1 MSRYWKAALPFLL
14 AAVIILAAASRPVV
28 LHIGFPC
35 DSYWNVPGENYYTF
49 IDAAIEKFEA
59 EHPNVKV
66 EYTSGIRVEEYTEWL
81 SGQYLLGQE
90 PDVMVI
96 LPEDFVIFSDTASL
110 RELDPFMK
118 QDPEVD
124 LSGFYPA
131 ALQAGADKGKQY
143 ALPLECVPQMMFI
156 NKTLLQKEH
165 IRIPD
170 NDWTWDEFYSLC
182 EQLTRDTDGDGIVDQ
197 FGVYDYGWEE
207 ALVANGCSLFSEDGK
222 TECWHILS
230 GHPVNGEEPCIYY
243 GFQPDMTRA
252 RWEALFH
259 AQDIPGMLA
268 GMQKYPV
275 HPGDTILIEG
285 GMPHAIGAGCFLVEI
300 QEPTDYT
307 IRVERTTPSGFA
319 VADSM
324 CHQGLGFEKMFEC
337 FHYEPHSREEIH
349 DRWFIEPETVLKT
362 AGGSITTLVG
372 YRNTPLFRLDEVNVS
387 DTLTVDCPPR
397 GSGIYVLE
405 GAGTLSANGRSLP
418 LKKTDQLFVPAGT
431 GRFTLYAEA
440 PLRVLHFFGPEQ
452 KK

>member
-1 MSRYWKAALPFLL
+1 MSHLRGTDVTLR
-14 AAVIILAAASRPVV
+14 SV
-28 LHIGFPC
+28 L
-35 DSYWNVPGENYYTF
+35 E
-49 IDAAIEKFEA
+49 
-59 EHPNVKV
+59 
-66 EYTSGIRVEEYTEWL
+66 
-81 SGQYLLGQE
+81 
-90 PDVMVI
+90 
-96 LPEDFVIFSDTASL
+96 SDTEGYLGKGAAQPTLGVLTKLIDSAERLTLQVHPDKPTAL
-110 RELDPFMK
+110 RLF
-118 QDPEVD
+118 Q
-124 LSGFYPA
+124 S
-131 ALQAGADKGKQY
+131 QY
-143 ALPLECVPQMMFI
+143 
-156 NKTLLQKEH
+156 
-165 IRIPD
+165 
-170 NDWTWDEFYSLC
+170 
-182 EQLTRDTDGDGIVDQ
+182 
-197 FGVYDYGWEE
+197 
-207 ALVANGCSLFSEDGK
+207 GK

-349 DRWFIEPETVLKT
+349 DR
-362 AGGSITTLVG
+362 
-372 YRNTPLFRLDEVNVS
+372 S

-452 KK
+452 KQ